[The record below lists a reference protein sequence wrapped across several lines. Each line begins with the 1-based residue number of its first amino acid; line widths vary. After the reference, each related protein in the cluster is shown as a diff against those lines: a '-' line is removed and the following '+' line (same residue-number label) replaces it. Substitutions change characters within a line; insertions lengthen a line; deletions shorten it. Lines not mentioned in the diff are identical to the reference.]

1 KADCPFNPCRF
12 LPLDICEKLPGG
24 LFKISGPKI
33 SGGGCMTFD
42 EYQAEAALTA
52 SEGADCIYYAGKLV
66 IEAAEA
72 AQPIFKMMYH
82 GKPATAEQM
91 MDELG
96 DTLWYLTGLAGSLGL
111 SLSAIA
117 AA

>member
-1 KADCPFNPCRF
+1 
-12 LPLDICEKLPGG
+12 
-24 LFKISGPKI
+24 
-33 SGGGCMTFD
+33 MTFD

-82 GKPATAEQM
+82 GKPANSEQM

-96 DTLWYLTGLAGSLGL
+96 DTLWYLTRLAGSLGL

-117 AA
+117 AANIAKLRARHGTSYRPGFYAGDGDAGGG

>member
-1 KADCPFNPCRF
+1 
-12 LPLDICEKLPGG
+12 
-24 LFKISGPKI
+24 
-33 SGGGCMTFD
+33 MTFD

-52 SEGADCIYYAGKLV
+52 NEGADCVYYAGKLV

-72 AQPIFKMMYH
+72 AQPVFKMMYH

-96 DTLWYLTGLAGSLGL
+96 DVLWYAAGLAGALGL

-117 AA
+117 AANIAKLRERHGVSYRPAFYAGDGDAGGS

>member
-1 KADCPFNPCRF
+1 
-12 LPLDICEKLPGG
+12 
-24 LFKISGPKI
+24 
-33 SGGGCMTFD
+33 MTFD

-52 SEGADCIYYAGKLV
+52 HDGADCIYYAGKLV

-82 GKPATAEQM
+82 GKPATSEQM

-96 DTLWYLTGLAGSLGL
+96 DVLWYAAGLAGSLGL

-117 AA
+117 AANIAKLRERHGTAYRAAFYVGDGGAVGERVD

>member
-1 KADCPFNPCRF
+1 
-12 LPLDICEKLPGG
+12 
-24 LFKISGPKI
+24 
-33 SGGGCMTFD
+33 MTFD

-52 SEGADCIYYAGKLV
+52 SEGADCVYYAGKLV

-117 AA
+117 AANIAKLRERHGVSYRPGFYAGDEAAGGG

>member
-1 KADCPFNPCRF
+1 
-12 LPLDICEKLPGG
+12 
-24 LFKISGPKI
+24 
-33 SGGGCMTFD
+33 MTFD

-52 SEGADCIYYAGKLV
+52 REGADCIYYAGKLV

-117 AA
+117 AANIAKLRARHGTSYRPGFYAGDGDAGGG